1 MKHLN
6 KNDSLIVC
14 YQVLEEDL
22 LMLLNF
28 MDFAG
33 IQDQSSEIYESIS
46 ALAELCTQKKAQLS
60 MHIQEKKGNV
70 VKVDFT
76 RGKKEDG

>member
-1 MKHLN
+1 MKYLD

-14 YQVLEEDL
+14 YQIMNEDL

-28 MDFAG
+28 MDFTGMHNEAP
-33 IQDQSSEIYESIS
+33 EMYESLS
-46 ALAELCTQKKAQLS
+46 ALAELCAQKKSQLS
-60 MHIQEKKGNV
+60 MHIQEQTGNV

-76 RGKKEDG
+76 KGKEDG